1 MSSLRSQVVQQ
12 RHTLV
17 ARHREMQHR
26 AARLRAHR
34 CHPLVLVPAFICGVM
49 VERAAPGYAALHGL
63 AAALSR
69 LTNDIGKLD
78 AAVQMLAPIL
88 LHPSDAA
95 SADTIGAQS
104 SPTPA
109 DKAPRQQPT

>member
-1 MSSLRSQVVQQ
+1 MPSLRNQVVQQ

-17 ARHREMQHR
+17 ARHREIQHR
-26 AARLRAHR
+26 AARLRAHLG
-34 CHPLVLVPAFICGVM
+34 HPLVLVPAFICGFM
-49 VERAAPGYAALHGL
+49 VVRAAPGFSALHGL

-69 LTNDIGKLD
+69 LTNEIGKLD
-78 AAVQMLAPIL
+78 AAVQVLAPIL

-95 SADTIGAQS
+95 SADTSGAQS

-109 DKAPRQQPT
+109 DKALRQPPT